1 MTTSTTRA
9 TKSGTLKTSTL
20 KTATVVTAAAGLM
33 VLGVGSASAHVHV
46 DPASTSAGGFSQLT
60 FRVPN
65 ESAAAKTTKVTVTL
79 PTATPF
85 TSVSVKPMDGWTA
98 KITEA
103 ALPASVTVEGAKVT
117 KAAATVTWTADAAHQ
132 LGQHEYQTFS
142 ISVGRLPEAGTTVPL
157 PAAQTYSDG
166 TVVNWNQPET
176 AGQPEPEHPVPSFVT
191 TAAADEHSHAA
202 PAAAAAPAAGS
213 TTDAAAADTAASD
226 TAAAASTT
234 PAAATPDNAFGIV
247 GLGAGLLG
255 LAAGTAALVR
265 TRKPQRN

>member
-1 MTTSTTRA
+1 
-9 TKSGTLKTSTL
+9 
-20 KTATVVTAAAGLM
+20 
-33 VLGVGSASAHVHV
+33 V

-65 ESAAAKTTKVTVTL
+65 ESETAKTTKVTVTL
-79 PTATPF
+79 PAATPF

-98 KITEA
+98 KVTEA
-103 ALPASVTVEGAKVT
+103 ALPAPVTVEGAKIT

-142 ISVGRLPEAGTTVPL
+142 ISVGRLPEAGTTVAL

-176 AGQPEPEHPVPSFVT
+176 AGGAEPEHPVPSFVT
-191 TAAADEHSHAA
+191 TAAADEHSHPA
-202 PAAAAAPAAGS
+202 PAAAV
-213 TTDAAAADTAASD
+213 AADTAAADATSTNTAD
-226 TAAAASTT
+226 TSAASSTT
-234 PAAATPDNAFGIV
+234 PVTAAPDNTFGIA

-265 TRKPQRN
+265 TRKR